1 VDALIKAEYRKLT
14 TTQVWFWML
23 LASLAL
29 TIAFVV
35 GQILGGGD
43 NEQLHEN
50 TRDIMSTTGHTTYIA
65 VFVLGILGVTT
76 EFRYQTITPT
86 LLATPNRWTLIT
98 AKLVAY
104 ALIGA
109 AYSLICVIVQVAIAL
124 PWLSARGVPVS
135 FSGQIGILLADFA
148 VVTLFALVGLGLG
161 ALLKNQIVAVSVGVI
176 SVLLLENLVL
186 VIPKVCDAYPFLPS
200 GAANAVLTTG
210 NESRLVGPHDTH
222 LLPIWGGVLML
233 AVWGIGMA
241 VIGAG
246 ITMNRDIT

>member
-1 VDALIKAEYRKLT
+1 MGALIKAEYRKLT

-23 LASLAL
+23 LISAAL
-29 TIAFVV
+29 TITAVIA
-35 GQILGGGD
+35 QIAGSDTESLRH
-43 NEQLHEN
+43 NV
-50 TRDIMSTTGHTTYIA
+50 RDIMSTTGHTTYIA

-109 AYSLICVIVQVAIAL
+109 AYTVICLVLQLAVAV
-124 PWLSARGVPVS
+124 PWLSAKGVSVTWS
-135 FSGQIGILLADFA
+135 DQGGILLADF
-148 VVTLFALVGLGLG
+148 VTVTLFALVGLGLG

-176 SVLLLENLVL
+176 FVLLVENIIVA
-186 VIPKVCDAYPFLPS
+186 IPKVKDVYPYLPS
-200 GAANAVLTTG
+200 GAANAILTASSDDRTI
-210 NESRLVGPHDTH
+210 NNVT